1 MMQSENQKW
10 TMSEHYGEIM
20 EKRKEIEEKNKD
32 IAYNNKFKPADK
44 QERLIALPHAWLPYP
59 DLKKND
65 MFGDPFNYWVNT
77 TIAGAQLEYEQNCDK
92 CKLQSLPEFKTAT
105 TWDVQLS
112 HIRDNETVSE
122 AIQKQFQL
130 REEKNSCP
138 VASCAKEEKDSTQT
152 ISPFKATSENH
163 WLINVDISSI
173 PEACHQDFYKEL
185 YECKIPKALILNDTV
200 YKLGQA
206 QFNRRDTHFVSWH
219 YDSKTNNMVYYDS
232 ITPKDKESTRFWLAS
247 MSDLKDLVPSS
258 MQYFRTNLTADKIN
272 DILAL
277 QTSMFYVN
285 FVYICT
291 THSTCSH
298 WILKINRCHIEKLN

>member
-105 TWDVQLS
+105 T
-112 HIRDNETVSE
+112 
-122 AIQKQFQL
+122 
-130 REEKNSCP
+130 
-138 VASCAKEEKDSTQT
+138 
-152 ISPFKATSENH
+152 
-163 WLINVDISSI
+163 
-173 PEACHQDFYKEL
+173 
-185 YECKIPKALILNDTV
+185 
-200 YKLGQA
+200 
-206 QFNRRDTHFVSWH
+206 
-219 YDSKTNNMVYYDS
+219 
-232 ITPKDKESTRFWLAS
+232 
-247 MSDLKDLVPSS
+247 
-258 MQYFRTNLTADKIN
+258 
-272 DILAL
+272 
-277 QTSMFYVN
+277 
-285 FVYICT
+285 
-291 THSTCSH
+291 
-298 WILKINRCHIEKLN
+298 